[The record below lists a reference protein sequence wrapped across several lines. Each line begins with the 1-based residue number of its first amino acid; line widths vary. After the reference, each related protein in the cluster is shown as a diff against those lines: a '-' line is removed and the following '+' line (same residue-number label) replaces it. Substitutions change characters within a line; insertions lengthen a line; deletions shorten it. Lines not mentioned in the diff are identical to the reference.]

1 MRDSTSH
8 TQAKRRIRGTR
19 PEGTG
24 LVPRGGLVPSVDFG
38 SERFLKTKRRILGT
52 TSLGTRSDAVS
63 SDAVSSD
70 AVSSDAVSSDAE
82 PNREVMSGSF
92 AGSFGQEPNGIGPNV
107 HRF

>member
-1 MRDSTSH
+1 MSIDRSK
-8 TQAKRRIRGTR
+8 AKRRIRGTR

-70 AVSSDAVSSDAE
+70 AVSSDAE